1 MAHIEH
7 AARVIGL
14 APVTAGALK
23 NNYVRFT
30 KFFDAFPK
38 DLIGTGDEEAP
49 RKALL
54 DWGGG
59 SPIKTDIDG
68 QKKFFRDRSWQRSFF
83 ERSGARPGDQVVV
96 EELAPYSYRVTLR
109 RAGGAI

>member
-1 MAHIEH
+1 MVRTEY

-30 KFFDAFPK
+30 KFLDAFPK
-38 DLIGTGDEEAP
+38 DLIGTGDKEAP

-54 DWGGG
+54 DCGGG
-59 SPIKTDIDG
+59 APVSTDIDG
-68 QKKFFRDRSWQRSFF
+68 EKKFFRDRSWQRSFF
-83 ERSGARPGDQVVV
+83 ERNGARPGDQVVV

-109 RAGGAI
+109 RPGGTL